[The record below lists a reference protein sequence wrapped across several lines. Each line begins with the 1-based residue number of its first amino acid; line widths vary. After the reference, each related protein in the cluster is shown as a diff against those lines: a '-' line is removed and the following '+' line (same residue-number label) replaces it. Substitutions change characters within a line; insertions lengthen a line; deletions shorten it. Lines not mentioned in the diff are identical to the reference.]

1 MRSGQ
6 DDFNFAD
13 NIALASDTAEH
24 PALLIIE
31 VERHCRRIGL
41 QLKAKKRQ
49 VMPFNSGDIEVKTL
63 GGTKLEV
70 VQVIGCLDSI
80 CGEGH

>member
-13 NIALASDTAEH
+13 NIALASGTAEH
-24 PALLIIE
+24 PALLITE

-41 QLKAKKRQ
+41 QLKVKKRQ

-70 VQVIGCLDSI
+70 VQDFK
-80 CGEGH
+80 